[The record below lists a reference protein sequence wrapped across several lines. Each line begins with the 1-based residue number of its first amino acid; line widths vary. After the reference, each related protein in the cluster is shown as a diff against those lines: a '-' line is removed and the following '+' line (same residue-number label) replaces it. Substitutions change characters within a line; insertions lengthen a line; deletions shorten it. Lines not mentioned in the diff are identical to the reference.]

1 MENTKATKSGL
12 LTETPWRAI
21 LFFSIPMII
30 GNLLQQLYTMVD
42 AIVASHY
49 VGEGAL
55 AVIGVSYALTNVFI
69 ALALGLNIGS
79 AVVISQLYGQ
89 SDYAGTKI
97 GINTLIINAVALGV
111 VLGGFGLIACEWIL
125 SVLNTPAGIMI
136 EANTYLSI
144 YFWGLPFL
152 FVYNAVS
159 AVMNALGDSKTP
171 LLLLLFSS
179 VFNIVL
185 AIILVQ
191 DRGVA
196 GVAVATLIA
205 QGTSAIAAYFILQ
218 IKMKDLSA
226 TKAPYSLSM
235 TKTMLKIAIPT
246 TIQQCIIFLGM
257 LLVQSVVNG
266 FGETILAGYTA
277 GSRFE
282 SVFVIPFVALG
293 NAYST
298 YTAQNIGAG
307 NHERVKQGY
316 KASSFIALAMSVL
329 ILLILQIFGKLLLT
343 AFMGSEYTPLAFD
356 TGLQYIHFLSFFFI
370 IMGMKSITD
379 GVLRGA
385 GDVMVSTVANFVNL
399 GIRILLAVSLSK
411 TLGISAVWM
420 ALPIGWL
427 ANLMISF
434 IRYRSGVWESIQI
447 TGSKSAKA

>member
-1 MENTKATKSGL
+1 MENTKTTKSGL
-12 LTETPWRAI
+12 LTGTPWKTI
-21 LFFSIPMII
+21 LFFAMPMII
-30 GNLLQQLYTMVD
+30 GNLLQQLYNMVD
-42 AIVASHY
+42 AVVASHY

-55 AVIGVSYALTNVFI
+55 AAIGASYALTNVFI

-89 SDYAGTKI
+89 ADYASTKI
-97 GINTLIINAVALGV
+97 GINTLIINAAAMGI
-111 VLGGFGLIACEWIL
+111 VLGGFGLIASEWML
-125 SVLNTPAGIMI
+125 GALNTPAGII
-136 EANTYLSI
+136 NDANIYLSI

-159 AVMNALGDSKTP
+159 AIMNALGDSKTP

-185 AIILVQ
+185 DIILVK
-191 DRGVA
+191 DMGIA
-196 GVAVATLIA
+196 GVAVATLVA
-205 QGTSAIAAYFILQ
+205 QGISAIAAYLILLVK
-218 IKMKDLSA
+218 IKCLSA
-226 TKAPYSLSM
+226 ARAPYSVSM

-257 LLVQSVVNG
+257 LLVQTVVNG

-282 SVFVIPFVALG
+282 SIFIIPLVALG

-307 NHERVKQGY
+307 NNERVKQGY
-316 KASSFIALAMSVL
+316 KASSFIALAISIF

-343 AFMGSEYTPLAFD
+343 AFMGSGYTQLAFD

-379 GVLRGA
+379 AVLRGA
-385 GDVMVSTVANFVNL
+385 GDVMVSTIANFVNL
-399 GIRILLAVSLSK
+399 GIRILLAMILSK
-411 TLGISAVWM
+411 TLGICAVWL

-427 ANLMISF
+427 ANLIISF
-434 IRYRSGVWESIQI
+434 IRYRSGVWESIKI
-447 TGSKSAKA
+447 TGSKSLDA